1 MRPDLRTDALPP
13 AGRRASRWRQHG
25 TLAHSRRRR
34 DNARMARDDSK
45 ARVQLQLMLLG
56 MDGTRPSGTLQW
68 VSAVAPALTQAAVG
82 TGHWAAGRRQRA
94 LAAWASA
101 AGSALAAWGLGTEAP
116 TRAEMVKNTRPHR
129 DQLRKLGE
137 RLPPEAPAT
146 AGTQTHLSQR
156 SQNALAALIP
166 AQIALRVVFGV
177 RSGLRH
183 PRQVTARTIA
193 SETFSTATHV
203 LLAARAVQQH
213 RPRIAAGR
221 ALSAAGSLARLR
233 ATAAEP
239 LQ

>member
-1 MRPDLRTDALPP
+1 
-13 AGRRASRWRQHG
+13 
-25 TLAHSRRRR
+25 
-34 DNARMARDDSK
+34 MARDNSK
-45 ARVQLQLMLLG
+45 ARLQLELILLA

-68 VSAVAPALTQAAVG
+68 VSAAAPVVTQAAVG
-82 TGHWAAGRRQRA
+82 AGHWAAGRRQRA

-116 TRAEMVKNTRPHR
+116 TRAEMVKNTQPHR
-129 DQLRKLGE
+129 DLLRALGT

-156 SQNALAALIP
+156 SQNALSALIC
-166 AQIALRVVFGV
+166 AQICAQIVFGV

-183 PRQVTARTIA
+183 PRQLTAHGIA
-193 SETFSTATHV
+193 SETFSTVTYV
-203 LLAARAVQQH
+203 LVAARAVQRR

-233 ATAAEP
+233 AASAEP

>member
-1 MRPDLRTDALPP
+1 
-13 AGRRASRWRQHG
+13 
-25 TLAHSRRRR
+25 
-34 DNARMARDDSK
+34 MARDNSK
-45 ARVQLQLMLLG
+45 ARLELELVLLAL
-56 MDGTRPSGTLQW
+56 DGIRPSGTLGW
-68 VSAVAPALTQAAVG
+68 VSAAAPVVTQAAVG
-82 TGHWAAGRRQRA
+82 GGHWAAGRRQRA

-101 AGSALAAWGLGTEAP
+101 AGSALAVWGLGTEAP

-129 DQLRKLGE
+129 DLLRTLGE

-156 SQNALAALIP
+156 SQNALSALIS
-166 AQIALRVVFGV
+166 AQIVFGV

-183 PRQVTARTIA
+183 PRQLTAHVIA
-193 SETFSTATHV
+193 SETFSAVTYV
-203 LLAARAVQQH
+203 LVAVRAVQRR

-233 ATAAEP
+233 AVSAEP

>member
-1 MRPDLRTDALPP
+1 
-13 AGRRASRWRQHG
+13 
-25 TLAHSRRRR
+25 
-34 DNARMARDDSK
+34 MARDNSK
-45 ARVQLQLMLLG
+45 ARVQLDLVLLAL
-56 MDGTRPSGTLQW
+56 DGTRPSGTFGW
-68 VSAVAPALTQAAVG
+68 VSAAAPVVTQAAVG
-82 TGHWAAGRRQRA
+82 AGHWAAGRRQRA

-116 TRAEMVKNTRPHR
+116 TRAEMVKNTQQHR
-129 DQLRKLGE
+129 DVLRTLGT

-166 AQIALRVVFGV
+166 AQIVVGVVFGV

-183 PRQVTARTIA
+183 PRQLTAHAIA
-193 SETFSTATHV
+193 SETFSTVTYV
-203 LLAARAVQQH
+203 LLAARAVQRR

-233 ATAAEP
+233 AVSAEP